1 MIKRFIAFIILFQVN
16 HSLNGQVIVFPADFM
31 QLIMPEHG
39 FLPGKKLEFYPTVDK
54 YDFGQSKFRI
64 EVYDDRTLL
73 HLNKVECSD
82 IPFTNTSEFA
92 KSDCINLLAKYVD
105 TLLYNSNA
113 VIDSSSID
121 TIQIR
126 LEGIDSRL
134 IGFGKIRAHGLC
146 QLTARYQ
153 NFSKRYCIDITDA
166 DKNSPVGPN
175 AFVTRKTATRIIG
188 SAAMRE
194 VIEAF
199 FKDLSSFK
207 L

>member
-1 MIKRFIAFIILFQVN
+1 MIKRFIAFIILLQIT

-31 QLIMPEHG
+31 RLIMPEHG
-39 FLPGKKLEFYPTVDK
+39 FLPGKKLEFYPTINK
-54 YDFGQSKFRI
+54 YDFAKSKFRV
-64 EVYDDRTLL
+64 EVYDDRNLL
-73 HLNKVECSD
+73 GLNKIYCSD
-82 IPFTNTSEFA
+82 VSFTNTSEFA
-92 KSDCINLLAKYVD
+92 KPDCINLLAKYVD
-105 TLLYNSNA
+105 TLLYKSNA
-113 VIDSSSID
+113 IIDSSSAD

-146 QLTARYQ
+146 QLTAKYH
-153 NFSKRYCIDITDA
+153 NFSKTYCIDITDA
-166 DKNSPVGPN
+166 DKNSPVEPN

-207 L
+207 